1 MKKSTIITIVAFV
14 LGIIIL
20 GTGFVLLTDNNISK
34 KFRELMNKTTA
45 STTTTTTTKPPRDTY
60 EPMDLFKED
69 ISKYVTL
76 GDYKNMIVETE
87 QIEASDEEVDM
98 QISIILAIQ
107 KEFTKIREGNIGEKV
122 IFSFDF
128 TGYLTKEDGTKDKAF
143 DGGAGTDQLAYI
155 DGDTL
160 YTLSSQGVGTFIP
173 GFAEGMLNAKVGD
186 TLDLN
191 ITFPEDYHSADLKG
205 KKTIFEVKINY
216 IAKLNFTDGWVKEY
230 TKEEQKT
237 CDEYRE
243 YIKGLMNDMVKDSNT
258 ELLWSKITE
267 NAIINIPKQQFDYLY
282 YNYRYQIEDYAAM
295 LNMSYE
301 DFFKSGYVSYL
312 LGINLSTD
320 AELINYVNDNLKY
333 QLIMLA
339 IIQAEDIKAT
349 DEEYD
354 IMLETLVEQTGKT
367 EEEVLK
373 QYSEEYIR
381 QQIVLNKIDD
391 VVYDL
396 NDFVL
401 KTEE

>member
-76 GDYKNMIVETE
+76 GDYKNMTVETE
-87 QIEASDEEVDM
+87 QIEASDEDVQM
-98 QISIILAIQ
+98 QIDVILAIQ
-107 KEFTKIREGNIGEKV
+107 KEFVKEREGSIEEKV

-143 DGGAGTDQLAYI
+143 NGGAGTDQLAYI

-295 LNMSYE
+295 FNMSYE

-312 LGINLSTD
+312 LGINVTTD
-320 AELINYVNDNLKY
+320 EELVNYVNDNLKY

-339 IIQAEDIKAT
+339 IIQAEDIQAT

>member
-107 KEFTKIREGNIGEKV
+107 KEFVKEREGSIEEKV

-143 DGGAGTDQLAYI
+143 NGGAGTDQLAYI

-295 LNMSYE
+295 FNMSYE

-312 LGINLSTD
+312 LGINVTTD
-320 AELINYVNDNLKY
+320 EELVNYVNDNLKY

-339 IIQAEDIKAT
+339 IIQAEDIQAT